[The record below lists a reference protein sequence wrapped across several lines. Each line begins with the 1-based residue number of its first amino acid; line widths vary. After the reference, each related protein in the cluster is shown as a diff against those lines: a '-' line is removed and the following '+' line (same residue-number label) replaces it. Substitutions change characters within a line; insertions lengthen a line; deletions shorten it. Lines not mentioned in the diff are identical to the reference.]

1 MTATAR
7 GWAIKGRLGPSFFF
21 ACAALSAGGFAAV
34 VSAQQTVF
42 RCGQQYTN
50 VPQDATRCERVAP
63 QAITVI
69 EGTRVQAGAGAAAR
83 AAAPAVSSPSAPADA
98 AQGPATASLPRE
110 DMARQILSAE
120 LAQARERHAQSL
132 QAYRQAQAEAAPEPS
147 VDRSARLARQE
158 RLDRLQASVARA
170 QRDIDSLQ
178 RELLRR
184 PPPSVAP

>member
-1 MTATAR
+1 MIATAR

-21 ACAALSAGGFAAV
+21 ACALGCGAV
-34 VSAQQTVF
+34 FSGAVGAQQAVF

-50 VPQDATRCERVAP
+50 VPHDASRCERVAP

-69 EGTRVQAGAGAAAR
+69 EGTRVQSGAR
-83 AAAPAVSSPSAPADA
+83 AAAPAASPQAAAPLAASDPGQGSAL
-98 AQGPATASLPRE
+98 ASVPRE
-110 DMARQILSAE
+110 DMARQILNTE
-120 LAQARERHAQSL
+120 LTQARERHALLLRSM
-132 QAYRQAQAEAAPEPS
+132 REAEAASPG
-147 VDRSARLARQE
+147 ATGTATHIAHQE
-158 RLDRLQASVARA
+158 RLDTLQASLARA